1 MIATA
6 NSEAHQAYLRGRY
19 LVVQRTVDTVASA
32 VREYEK
38 AISLDPDY
46 GLAHAGLANAFLFQW
61 ELANRWNN
69 PTKSEAIARAAP
81 HAEQAMTLDPTLAEA
96 HAATGH
102 VLWLQRNL
110 EEALT
115 HFRHAIRINPNYS
128 DAYHWIG
135 SLLSN
140 DLGRYKESFA
150 MHEMSVRLDPLSRTA
165 MYNFVVAL
173 INRNR
178 LAEADRE
185 IEKIS
190 ILAPAWYVR
199 LRGRRTSVGGKWA
212 NWVLGGLDALGIDAK
227 DLATRRRLS
236 WQFAAIGLEKEARAI
251 ADHPHFR
258 VGTYLGRP
266 GDAVTVAEARL
277 DEDPDSSAL
286 RRIFGITL
294 AGAGDYE
301 RARPILEE
309 MWQQSGGRVTS
320 GGFWNTS
327 AVALIA
333 ARQATGDEDDIGEL
347 LAAIRDNIR
356 RFREAGIIRTST
368 SNTII
373 DYEEGL
379 AAYLAG
385 ERDRGLALI
394 AKGVDDGQFI
404 PPNEA
409 YLRVLYDDPGFAPIL
424 AKQVARQARE
434 RDKLLSIVCT
444 DNPYAAFWQPAEGT
458 CERFAAVDA
467 N

>member
-1 MIATA
+1 M
-6 NSEAHQAYLRGRY
+6 LM
-19 LVVQRTVDTVASA
+19 QRTSDTIAGA

-46 GLAHAGLANAFLFQW
+46 ALAHAALANALMRQSFERGHQNL
-61 ELANRWNN
+61 
-69 PTKSEAIARAAP
+69 SEAISIAAP
-81 HAEQAMTLDPTLAEA
+81 HAERAMDLDPSLAEA
-96 HAATGH
+96 HVATGN
-102 VLWLQRNL
+102 VLWLQGNP
-110 EEALT
+110 EETLT
-115 HFRHAIRINPNYS
+115 HMRHAIRINPNYS
-128 DAYHWIG
+128 DAYFTIG
-135 SLLSN
+135 ELLVLS
-140 DLGRYKESFA
+140 LGRYKEGFA
-150 MHEMSVRLDPLSRTA
+150 MHEVSLRLDPLSRVA
-165 MYNFVVAL
+165 RAAVVNAL

-178 LAEADRE
+178 MAEADRE
-185 IEKIS
+185 IEKFS
-190 ILAPAWYVR
+190 TLAPFYYARW
-199 LRGRRTSVGGKWA
+199 RGRRMSVGGKWA
-212 NWVLGGLDALGIDAK
+212 NWVLGGLDALAINPK
-227 DLATRRRLS
+227 DFSTRRRLS

-266 GDAVTVAEARL
+266 GDAVTIAEAL
-277 DEDPDSSAL
+277 LELSPLSSA
-286 RRIFGITL
+286 RRQIFGMTL

-309 MWQQSGGRVTS
+309 TWQQSGGRVQEST
-320 GGFWNTS
+320 GFWNTS

-356 RFREAGIIRTST
+356 RFREAGIVRS
-368 SNTII
+368 SSANTIV

-385 ERDRGLALI
+385 ERERGLALI

-458 CERFAAVDA
+458 CERFATVDA
-467 N
+467 I